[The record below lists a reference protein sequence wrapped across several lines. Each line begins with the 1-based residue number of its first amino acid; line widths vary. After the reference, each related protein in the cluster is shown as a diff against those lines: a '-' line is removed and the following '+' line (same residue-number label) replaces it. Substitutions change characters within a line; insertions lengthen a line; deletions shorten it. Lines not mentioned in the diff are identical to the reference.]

1 MFIDDQ
7 KYKRNG
13 KEYRR
18 VLLRSG
24 KRVGGK
30 VKLKTIAN
38 ISDCSAQEIQAL
50 KIALKNSDS
59 LSKVV
64 KLANF
69 ECFAG
74 KIFSVVYLLN
84 EIAKRINLH
93 EIFGKSKEALLCI
106 WLIFA
111 RIIDQGSRLS
121 SVRLAK
127 IHGGCE
133 LLGIAKLNENILYNA
148 LDWLYE
154 NKEQIEKRT
163 FKTWQSQNKAPG
175 PDKNIF
181 LYDVTSSYF
190 EGNLNELAV
199 FGYNRDKKKGKKIVV
214 YGLLTDSA
222 GEALGIEVFPGN
234 TSDNKTVSS
243 QIEKIKKKYNVNN
256 VTFVG
261 DKGMIKSGQI
271 EELQEAE
278 IKYIT
283 TITKPQIESL
293 IKKGTL
299 QLELFDETL
308 FEIQLPQEKNNEG
321 GEKITRYILRR
332 NPVRALE
339 MKKNKYS
346 KIVACREKLIRSNIY
361 LQEHPR
367 ASVGVQLRNIN
378 NWLKKMKIEKF
389 VAILE
394 NENQRSIKL
403 VVDYH
408 QLNESSNLDGC
419 YVVKTDLP
427 QHMIKK
433 EKIHERYKDLAK
445 VEQAF
450 KISKSQLD
458 ARPIYLRKKERTIAH
473 LMICMFAYKIRK
485 HLSKTWGKIDITV
498 EEGFETLK
506 QIGSDVLQIGKT
518 PRALISKPNS
528 QCQKLLHLNNVELP
542 QMIDYIPASVNTT
555 KKLPS
560 RRK

>member
-24 KRVGGK
+24 SRVNGK

-38 ISDCSAQEIQAL
+38 ISDCSAEEIQAL

-59 LSKVV
+59 LSKVL
-64 KLANF
+64 KLADF
-69 ECFAG
+69 KCFAG

-84 EIAKRINLH
+84 EIAKRIKLH
-93 EIFGKSKEALLCI
+93 ESFGKSKEALLCI

-111 RIIDQGSRLS
+111 RIIEQGSRLS
-121 SVRLAK
+121 SVRLAG

-133 LLGIAKLNENILYNA
+133 LLGITKLNENILYNA

-154 NKEQIEKRT
+154 NKQQIEKRT
-163 FKTWQSQNKAPG
+163 FKSWQSENKNSD

-190 EGNLNELAV
+190 EGNKNELAF

-214 YGLLTDSA
+214 YGLLTDSD
-222 GEALGIEVFPGN
+222 GEPLGIEVFPGN

-261 DKGMIKSGQI
+261 DKGMIKSNQI
-271 EELQEAE
+271 KELQEAD

-283 TITKPQIESL
+283 TITKPQIECL

-308 FEIQLPQEKNNEG
+308 FETELPQEENNEDG
-321 GEKITRYILRR
+321 VKITRYIFRR

-346 KIVACREKLIRSNIY
+346 KIAACRQKLIKSNTY
-361 LQEHPR
+361 LQDHPR
-367 ASVGVQLRNIN
+367 ARIDVQLRDIYK
-378 NWLKKMKIEKF
+378 WLKKMKIEKF
-389 VAILE
+389 VDVFQ
-394 NENQRSIKL
+394 NENQRNLKL
-403 VVDYH
+403 VVDYQ
-408 QLNESSNLDGC
+408 QLNEASKLDGC

-427 QHMIKK
+427 QNVIKK

-445 VEQAF
+445 VERAF
-450 KISKSQLD
+450 KISKSQLE
-458 ARPIYLRKKERTIAH
+458 ARPIFLRKKERTIAH
-473 LMICMFAYKIRK
+473 LMICMYSYKIRR
-485 HLSKTWGKIDITV
+485 HLSKAWEKIDITV

-506 QIGSDVLQIGKT
+506 QVGSDVLQIGKN
-518 PRALISKPNS
+518 PRALLSKPNS
-528 QCQKLLHLNNVELP
+528 KCKELLNLTHVELP
-542 QMIDYIPASVNTT
+542 QMIDFIPACVNTT
-555 KKLPS
+555 KKLPP